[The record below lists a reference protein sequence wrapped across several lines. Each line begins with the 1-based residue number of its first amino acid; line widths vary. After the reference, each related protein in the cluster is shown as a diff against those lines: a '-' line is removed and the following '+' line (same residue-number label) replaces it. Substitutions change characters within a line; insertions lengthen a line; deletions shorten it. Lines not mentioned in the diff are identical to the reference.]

1 MCGVLALTFIV
12 VTATEIALLVKVGA
26 LLGGWATFGLVIA
39 TGFAG
44 AALAKH
50 QGAAVLRRLRDSLA
64 GGDPTVALVD
74 GALVLA
80 AGVTLLSPGFLTDTA
95 GLLLLIPFVRAP
107 VARRLHRYLATKVAD
122 QVERRVV
129 INLSDLDAARRGAV
143 VDAEAVE
150 QDAGDEDPPPPGV
163 IDV

>member
-1 MCGVLALTFIV
+1 M
-12 VTATEIALLVKVGA
+12 TATEIALLIKVGG

-39 TGFAG
+39 TGIVG

-64 GGDPTVALVD
+64 GGDPTLALVD

-80 AGVTLLSPGFLTDTA
+80 AGVTLLSPGFLTDAT
-95 GLLLLIPFVRAP
+95 GLLLLIPQVRAP
-107 VARRLHRYLATKVAD
+107 IAARLHRYF
-122 QVERRVV
+122 
-129 INLSDLDAARRGAV
+129 AARAREGLGRSFV
-143 VDAEAVE
+143 IDVGEIRIGEDR
-150 QDAGDEDPPPPGV
+150 DEDPPPPGV